1 MFKIYFMA
9 NHIIEM
15 IQKELGFPPL
25 QKIDPNIQ
33 ETKDKLLTQRAKFAQ
48 AAIPVVLAGFF
59 RYTRSDK
66 CCNHFLADGRS
77 ENWLDEIF
85 ENKKEIAVEKVTH
98 YSGLSFEAAEL
109 GMEAIA
115 REAVKVI
122 LNGTGEKPT
131 AEKIRLFMSSQRH
144 NILVHLPA
152 ALQLGDL
159 LHDNAM
165 DDRTNKM
172 EGPVSNFMH
181 TIENMLSGGGS

>member
-1 MFKIYFMA
+1 MA

-33 ETKDKLLTQRAKFAQ
+33 ETKDKLQTQQAKFAQ
-48 AAIPVVLAGFF
+48 AAIPAVLAGFF

-66 CCNHFLADGRS
+66 CCSHILAGARS
-77 ENWLDEIF
+77 ENWLYEIF
-85 ENKKEIAVEKVTH
+85 ETKKEMAVEKVTH

-115 REAVKVI
+115 KASIKVI
-122 LNGTGEKPT
+122 LHGTGEKPT
-131 AEKIRLFMSSQRH
+131 AEKIRLFMGSQRH

-181 TIENMLSGGGS
+181 TIENKFSGGGA